1 MVIAP
6 DTDTLVSHL
15 YEWRAP
21 HLEAD
26 IKGSEKLIQ
35 ANSIV
40 EIKIHYI
47 VTTKF
52 FARIK
57 DIRKDN
63 NIEVKYFEEDFLGTG
78 RWSFEPIDEKTKVR
92 YQFQAKPN
100 SILTRFLLRFI
111 DFQKAHSKI
120 MQSGFQGLNK
130 CLGEKD
136 GQY

>member
-6 DTDTLVSHL
+6 DTDTDTLVSHL

-52 FARIK
+52 SPESR
-57 DIRKDN
+57 
-63 NIEVKYFEEDFLGTG
+63 T
-78 RWSFEPIDEKTKVR
+78 SEKTI
-92 YQFQAKPN
+92 
-100 SILTRFLLRFI
+100 ILR
-111 DFQKAHSKI
+111 
-120 MQSGFQGLNK
+120 
-130 CLGEKD
+130 
-136 GQY
+136 